1 MLEQLKQEVL
11 EANLLLPKHKLI
23 TFTWGN
29 VSGIDREKGLI
40 VIKPSGVEYEDM
52 TADDMVVVDLNG
64 TVVEGS
70 LRPSSDT
77 PTHIELYRSFPDIG
91 GVVHTHSRWA
101 TTFAQAGMPIPALGT
116 THGDYFYGA
125 VPCTRAMTP
134 AEIAGEYEKETGKV
148 IIETF
153 QNRGID
159 PVHVPGVLCASHGP
173 FTWGKDAAQAVYHA
187 VVLEEVARMAILT
200 LTIDPDAQPAPQ
212 HVLDKHFMRKHGP
225 NAYYGQK

>member
-77 PTHIELYRSFPDIG
+77 PTHIELYRSFPDIAA
-91 GVVHTHSRWA
+91 SYIR
-101 TTFAQAGMPIPALGT
+101 IPAGQRPL
-116 THGDYFYGA
+116 
-125 VPCTRAMTP
+125 RRP
-134 AEIAGEYEKETGKV
+134 ACR
-148 IIETF
+148 F
-153 QNRGID
+153 R
-159 PVHVPGVLCASHGP
+159 
-173 FTWGKDAAQAVYHA
+173 
-187 VVLEEVARMAILT
+187 R
-200 LTIDPDAQPAPQ
+200 
-212 HVLDKHFMRKHGP
+212 
-225 NAYYGQK
+225 

>member
-70 LRPSSDT
+70 LRTVSLLPR
-77 PTHIELYRSFPDIG
+77 YRRRRTYAFP
-91 GVVHTHSRWA
+91 
-101 TTFAQAGMPIPALGT
+101 LGN
-116 THGDYFYGA
+116 D
-125 VPCTRAMTP
+125 
-134 AEIAGEYEKETGKV
+134 
-148 IIETF
+148 
-153 QNRGID
+153 
-159 PVHVPGVLCASHGP
+159 LCAGRHADSGARH
-173 FTWGKDAAQAVYHA
+173 DAWRLFLRCGSLHA
-187 VVLEEVARMAILT
+187 RN
-200 LTIDPDAQPAPQ
+200 DAGRDRGRVREGDRQGDCRDLP
-212 HVLDKHFMRKHGP
+212 R
-225 NAYYGQK
+225 

>member
-29 VSGIDREKGLI
+29 VSGIDREKGMI

-77 PTHIELYRSFPDIG
+77 PTHIELYRSFPASYI
-91 GVVHTHSRWA
+91 R
-101 TTFAQAGMPIPALGT
+101 IPAGQRPL
-116 THGDYFYGA
+116 
-125 VPCTRAMTP
+125 RRP
-134 AEIAGEYEKETGKV
+134 ACRFRRSA
-148 IIETF
+148 
-153 QNRGID
+153 R
-159 PVHVPGVLCASHGP
+159 
-173 FTWGKDAAQAVYHA
+173 
-187 VVLEEVARMAILT
+187 RMA
-200 LTIDPDAQPAPQ
+200 TISTVRSPARAQ
-212 HVLDKHFMRKHGP
+212 
-225 NAYYGQK
+225 